1 MPERSALFLDGAYL
15 EFFLNKTYNQAPL
28 DFARL
33 VRVLTPPG
41 SRLLRA
47 YYYHSLPFVD
57 DESEEKIWQLYEG
70 RKRFFHALNMKAG
83 LKVREGRVTRRFD
96 QNGEPVY
103 SQQGTDILM
112 VLDLANFA
120 HKHLID
126 NAVLLTGDSSFTPA
140 VQMAQQEGV
149 RVIVWHAPNESS
161 SNRLL
166 ITADEAYPVDQ
177 AVVDLCAPDE
187 DERLARR
194 DGEISESREPRE
206 ARELREVR
214 EAREPRDA
222 ARQPLPMPARSA
234 RNVPAT
240 ALRTP
245 APVATPAVVT
255 EEVLPAESDPW
266 DD

>member
-15 EFFLNKTYNQAPL
+15 EYFLNKTYNQAPL
-28 DFARL
+28 DFAKL
-33 VRVLTPPG
+33 VRALTPPN
-41 SRLLRA
+41 SKLLRA

-57 DESEEKIWQLYEG
+57 DDAEEKIWQLYEG

-96 QNGEPVY
+96 VNGEPIY
-103 SQQGTDILM
+103 SQQGTDILL

-126 NAVLLTGDSSFTPA
+126 SAVLLTGDSSFTPA

-149 RVIVWHAPNESS
+149 RVVVWHAPNEST

-166 ITADEAYPVDQ
+166 IAADEAYPVDQ

-187 DERLARR
+187 EDRIGRR
-194 DGEISESREPRE
+194 DPEPEIRESRE
-206 ARELREVR
+206 ARESRDTRDVR
-214 EAREPRDA
+214 ETARPA
-222 ARQPLPMPARSA
+222 MPVPARPARSIPA
-234 RNVPAT
+234 SAVRPVEAAT
-240 ALRTP
+240 AP
-245 APVATPAVVT
+245 AHQATHDGQRV
-255 EEVLPAESDPW
+255 ENDPW